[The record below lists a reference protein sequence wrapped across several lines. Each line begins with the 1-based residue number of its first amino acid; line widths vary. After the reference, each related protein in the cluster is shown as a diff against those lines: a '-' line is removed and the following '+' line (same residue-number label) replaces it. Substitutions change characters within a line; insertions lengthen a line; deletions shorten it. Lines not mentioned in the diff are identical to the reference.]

1 MHFKIISTTSL
12 FFLAVIIHNY
22 CFCSL
27 GSDDDNILIDTNEGD
42 EVLLKF
48 VKNAQPHHLS
58 SFTVLDKDYVVINI
72 RRLDEDD
79 LLESCYEA
87 SKTRKDNGTVE
98 AIRFCFPSINVA
110 GHQKCGTSSMYEF
123 LAKGG
128 HPHLAVTDAKAK
140 ELCPNSIVVSLFFDF
155 FKRLV
160 PLYKE
165 RHSKKYHVNG
175 CIHEVQNLVLH
186 YILEPKTVYIMMV
199 RNLVEQMWG
208 AYNYWCKGSF
218 ENICKGGYKSRE
230 GMYRDPVMFD
240 QLLIAANYELHISYD
255 FIKSCSK
262 IGTFYRDILSP
273 YTDNHM
279 KLSYIVMA
287 MENFEDPDELHRL
300 QHFINR
306 HLQSKIR
313 FSSSK
318 VPHINYNDHSLDP
331 YKLNVTK
338 LLEKKNVY
346 AISHYKP
353 LLQKTRDYVQSCWH
367 EDCLKMSDLS
377 NYRYNCTLVDGS
389 GWKQK

>member
-12 FFLAVIIHNY
+12 FFLAVIIHDY

-48 VKNAQPHHLS
+48 VKNVQPHHLS

-87 SKTRKDNGTVE
+87 SKTSKGNGTVE

-218 ENICKGGYKSRE
+218 ENICKGGYKSTK

-255 FIKSCSK
+255 FIKSCAK
-262 IGTFYRDILSP
+262 IGTFYRDILAL

-279 KLSYIVMA
+279 KLSLIVMA

-306 HLQSKIR
+306 HLESNRYMHAMVHKRYIC
-313 FSSSK
+313 
-318 VPHINYNDHSLDP
+318 
-331 YKLNVTK
+331 
-338 LLEKKNVY
+338 
-346 AISHYKP
+346 
-353 LLQKTRDYVQSCWH
+353 QKCKRH
-367 EDCLKMSDLS
+367 LF
-377 NYRYNCTLVDGS
+377 
-389 GWKQK
+389 

>member
-1 MHFKIISTTSL
+1 MSLPLLSILITTS
-12 FFLAVIIHNY
+12 FFI
-22 CFCSL
+22 CFAARRL
-27 GSDDDNILIDTNEGD
+27 GKNILINLNEND
-42 EVLLKF
+42 ATLTQHVVSAE
-48 VKNAQPHHLS
+48 PHRFANNS
-58 SFTVLDKDYVVINI
+58 IKIIDKDNRKVTIH
-72 RRLDEDD
+72 RLDDEDY
-79 LLESCYEA
+79 LESCYEA
-87 SKTRKDNGTVE
+87 AKDFNGYANKSIEIV
-98 AIRFCFPSINVA
+98 RFCFPSINVA

-128 HPHLAVTDAKAK
+128 HPQLKVADEKAK
-140 ELCPNSIVVSLFFDF
+140 ELCPNSFVVRHYFDF
-155 FKRLV
+155 FKRLT
-160 PLYKE
+160 PAYESRYLE
-165 RHSKKYHVNG
+165 KKYSVNG

-208 AYNYWCKGSF
+208 AYNYWCQGIF
-218 ENICKGGYKSRE
+218 ENFCKGGYKSAK

-255 FIKSCSK
+255 FIKSCAK
-262 IGTFYRDILSP
+262 MGTFYRDILAP

-300 QHFINR
+300 QHFINM

-318 VPHINYNDHSLDP
+318 VPHINYNDHAIETID
-331 YKLNVTK
+331 LNV
-338 LLEKKNVY
+338 KNLQERRSVY
-346 AISHYKP
+346 AISNYKP
-353 LLQKTRDYVQSCWH
+353 LLQKTREYVQSCWH

-377 NYRYNCTLVDGS
+377 NYRYNCTVVDGS
-389 GWKQK
+389 GWK

>member
-1 MHFKIISTTSL
+1 MNITHLSL
-12 FFLAVIIHNY
+12 LLTASSLICLATRR
-22 CFCSL
+22 L
-27 GSDDDNILIDTNEGD
+27 GKNILINLNED
-42 EVLLKF
+42 DATLIQQVVSK
-48 VKNAQPHHLS
+48 QPHKFANTS
-58 SFTVLDKDYVVINI
+58 IKIIDKDNKKVTIH
-72 RRLDEDD
+72 RLDDENY
-79 LLESCYEA
+79 LESCYEA
-87 SKTRKDNGTVE
+87 VKDWNGYANKSIEIV
-98 AIRFCFPSINVA
+98 RFCFPSINVA

-123 LAKGG
+123 LARESQSQLTFADK
-128 HPHLAVTDAKAK
+128 KAK
-140 ELCPNSIVVSLFFDF
+140 ELCPNSFVVWHYFDF
-155 FKRLV
+155 FKRLT
-160 PLYKE
+160 PAYE
-165 RHSKKYHVNG
+165 SRHLEKKYHVNG

-218 ENICKGGYKSRE
+218 ENICKGGYKSTK

-255 FIKSCSK
+255 FIKSCAK
-262 IGTFYRDILSP
+262 IGTFYRDILAL
-273 YTDNHM
+273 YADNHM
-279 KLSYIVMA
+279 KLSLIVMA

-306 HLQSKIR
+306 HLESKIR

-318 VPHINYNDHSLDP
+318 VPHINYNDHAIENRD
-331 YKLNVTK
+331 LNVTN
-338 LLEKKNVY
+338 LQERRSVY

-367 EDCLKMSDLS
+367 EDCLKISDLS